1 MRITLSL
8 SLSSGITVPHLF
20 LSLRYFLQPRDN
32 GGKSVKADELGS
44 LRLNI
49 VYTEDHVFPSESYSD
64 LTDLLLQ
71 SVQMEVGHLVGVHFC
86 TRRTGVNYLDSTFE

>member
-1 MRITLSL
+1 MSL
-8 SLSSGITVPHLF
+8 S

-32 GGKSVKADELGS
+32 CSKSVKADELGS

-71 SVQMEVGHLVGVHFC
+71 SANMEVSFFVSVHFWTTNC
-86 TRRTGVNYLDSTFE
+86 ICLKVH

>member
-1 MRITLSL
+1 MSVCLALISFRSHSVSL
-8 SLSSGITVPHLF
+8 S

-32 GGKSVKADELGS
+32 SGKSVKADELGS

-49 VYTEDHVFPSESYSD
+49 VYTEDHVFPSECYSD

-71 SVQMEVGHLVGVHFC
+71 SARMEVSLFVCVVTFAEQ
-86 TRRTGVNYLDSTFE
+86 TGFV